1 MKHFLYTSLLMAISL
16 TANIQTVHAQKKV
29 TKRPTVTKKVPTSE
43 ELLQQ
48 AEDYYDGTNGVF
60 MNREKATELFRK
72 AADMGNATAQLWMY
86 AILKEK
92 ETNYPEAMKY
102 LRMAA
107 EQYDKDAM
115 YELGLCYYNGKCGL
129 KKDPEQALYWYRIAA
144 EHNSPQ
150 ALRNLGIVYHEGL
163 CNIAVDKE
171 AAFRYTKQA
180 ADLDDGLACWQT
192 SYYYERGD
200 GVAIDVEK
208 AIYYAKKGAYLGDRH
223 SQYYYGG
230 YLMEGANGLEKNE
243 KLAFD
248 YFMKSAE
255 QGLNYAILA
264 VAEFY
269 LRGWGGLTQS
279 KLEAR
284 KWYVKASEAGSATAS
299 LMIADFCCDNDNER
313 LSWYQKAAEQGAIT
327 GQAELAWA
335 HCTGKVA
342 NYDTRAGAQ
351 ELMKLMKTG
360 NPRAVYYSAELLYQ
374 GACGIPKNKR
384 EAKRLFETVKDS
396 DDDKASFMAS
406 LYLSRMK

>member
-1 MKHFLYTSLLMAISL
+1 M
-16 TANIQTVHAQKKV
+16 
-29 TKRPTVTKKVPTSE
+29 
-43 ELLQQ
+43 
-48 AEDYYDGTNGVF
+48 
-60 MNREKATELFRK
+60 
-72 AADMGNATAQLWMY
+72 
-86 AILKEK
+86 
-92 ETNYPEAMKY
+92 
-102 LRMAA
+102 
-107 EQYDKDAM
+107 
-115 YELGLCYYNGKCGL
+115 
-129 KKDPEQALYWYRIAA
+129 
-144 EHNSPQ
+144 
-150 ALRNLGIVYHEGL
+150 
-163 CNIAVDKE
+163 
-171 AAFRYTKQA
+171 
-180 ADLDDGLACWQT
+180 
-192 SYYYERGD
+192 
-200 GVAIDVEK
+200 
-208 AIYYAKKGAYLGDRH
+208 
-223 SQYYYGG
+223 
-230 YLMEGANGLEKNE
+230 EKNE